1 MAYQDFLQKI
11 EEQVTVFYR
20 DHSDADLFYH
30 NRSRTKELLEIGKRI
45 ADHYRLDE
53 RSFFIVYAAASFLY
67 SGFHQA
73 GEKTHEAKSAE
84 LAEVFLQLKGI
95 DGETITE
102 VKNCILATEPSQKPV
117 TLLEKILCD
126 ANTYYLGTTSFLDK
140 IKLLRK
146 EKETL
151 SGAKIDGT
159 TWRNSMIS
167 MLETHRYHTDLCELL
182 LNQTKAANLAALENR
197 REEKINKAKAAAEQ
211 AALVT
216 EETVADIPGQ
226 KQNDPAP
233 KIVQKTKAARGV
245 DTLFRISST
254 NNIRMSI
261 MADRK
266 AHIMISVNS
275 IIISVTLGLVI
286 KNLADNRHLLIPAI
300 LLLAVSVTSIIYAIL
315 ATRPKAQMGKFTHDQ
330 LERKSANLFFFGNF
344 FNMSYAEYEEGV
356 RAMMSDREFLYN
368 SLTKDLYWQGKVLG
382 RKYQLLNICYTV
394 FMYGIIVSVLAFTI
408 AAVFYK

>member
-1 MAYQDFLQKI
+1 
-11 EEQVTVFYR
+11 
-20 DHSDADLFYH
+20 
-30 NRSRTKELLEIGKRI
+30 
-45 ADHYRLDE
+45 
-53 RSFFIVYAAASFLY
+53 
-67 SGFHQA
+67 
-73 GEKTHEAKSAE
+73 
-84 LAEVFLQLKGI
+84 
-95 DGETITE
+95 
-102 VKNCILATEPSQKPV
+102 
-117 TLLEKILCD
+117 
-126 ANTYYLGTTSFLDK
+126 
-140 IKLLRK
+140 
-146 EKETL
+146 
-151 SGAKIDGT
+151 
-159 TWRNSMIS
+159 MIS
-167 MLETHRYHTDLCELL
+167 MLETHRYHTDLCEIL

-226 KQNDPAP
+226 EQNDAAP

-286 KNLADNRHLLIPAI
+286 KNLDENRHLLIPAI
-300 LLLAVSVTSIIYAIL
+300 LILTVSVISIIYAIL
-315 ATRPKAQMGKFTHDQ
+315 ATRPKAQTGKFTRDQ
-330 LERKSANLFFFGNF
+330 LEKKSANLFFFGSF
-344 FNMSYAEYEEGV
+344 YNMEYEEYEEGI
-356 RAMMSDREFLYN
+356 RAMMSDQQFMYN
-368 SLTKDLYWQGKVLG
+368 SLTKDLFWQGKVLG
-382 RKYQLLNICYTV
+382 RKYRLLSICYTV